1 MSPLPAAEKR
11 KLWAIGARR
20 RDGRTPDANA
30 LVRTLR
36 ALAPES
42 EALVALFDARAIAG
56 ERHLLSAWAHLGRSR
71 EHGEPRLRDRGA
83 EFALY
88 VAGED
93 QLGRALAKVG
103 VAADTERFVLVAE
116 RPLEIE
122 PLLARFSLVV
132 DPDAYPVPPSEATL
146 DRLGI
151 GAADRATVPPSSW
164 EGLVLERVAMVDLS
178 AAAGGGSD
186 EARSRRAAPSI
197 PPVTGAHSGRV
208 PPTGPKAKH

>member
-11 KLWAIGARR
+11 KLWAVGARR
-20 RDGRTPDANA
+20 RDGTPTDASGR
-30 LVRTLR
+30 VRTLR
-36 ALAPES
+36 ALAQES

-103 VAADTERFVLVAE
+103 VAADTERFVLAAE
-116 RPLEIE
+116 RPLEPE
-122 PLLARFSLVV
+122 PLLERFALTA

-151 GAADRATVPPSSW
+151 GAAERAAVPPSSW
-164 EGLVLERVAMVDLS
+164 EGLVLERVALVDLS
-178 AAAGGGSD
+178 PAAGGGPAGS
-186 EARSRRAAPSI
+186 RSHREVPASPPATAAPGGHAR
-197 PPVTGAHSGRV
+197 PA
-208 PPTGPKAKH
+208 GPKAKH